1 MKENSVDVWNDYLNT
16 LENRGY
22 ASVDWEVASDVQE
35 KLIEYFKAKI
45 DEGVSD
51 GKTSLPPDLIEYI
64 YRFPKEMRWAL
75 RVHAEGALESDPDN
89 GAAAKFLAIETLQVF
104 DVTVPLSRK
113 RPLVEK
119 AMMLLSKDVEI
130 CFFAFTKYGFCE
142 DEEVLKSLER
152 MFERLQ
158 ETSQETQYRW
168 VYRIL
173 YDYSEVWFRPTDLY
187 EGFKTDDP
195 LIERWNVVFSRIQTI
210 LEKQLAQKPND
221 WSASRMLTEI
231 HETLGD
237 TDAVRAVLKE
247 AQPVFEKI
255 LEQVPDDWTA
265 LSALANIHEKLGNA
279 ELSRQYRIKRD
290 PTLAWEEQIL
300 PDFPASTV
308 DLDGNPISLMDY
320 RGKVVLLDFWAV
332 WCGPCVGEIP
342 NVKEVYEKYH
352 DKGFDV
358 IGVSFDKDEA
368 VVREFIK
375 KEDIPWRQILDSEG
389 FGGVFAKQ
397 YGVRGIPAPFLIDRN
412 GKVISVKARNQLLG
426 ELVASEIEGKK
437 EEI

>member
-1 MKENSVDVWNDYLNT
+1 MKENSVDVWDAFLNT

-22 ASVDWEVASDVQE
+22 ASVDWEVAPDDQE

-51 GKTSLPPDLIEYI
+51 GKTSLPPDLIDYI

-75 RVHAEGALESDPDN
+75 RVHAEGALERDPDN
-89 GAAAKFLAIETLQVF
+89 GAAAKVLAIETLQVF
-104 DVTVPLSRK
+104 DGVTVPLSRK

-119 AMMLLSKDVEI
+119 AMALLSKDVEI

-142 DEEVLKSLER
+142 DEGVLKALER

-168 VYRIL
+168 VNRIL
-173 YDYSEVWFRPTDLY
+173 YDYSEVWLRPTDLY
-187 EGFKTDDP
+187 EGLKTDDP
-195 LIERWNVVFSRIQTI
+195 LIERWNVVFSKIQTV

-221 WSASRMLTEI
+221 WNASRMLAEI

-237 TDAVRAVLKE
+237 TEAVKSVFKE
-247 AQPVFEKI
+247 AQPIFEKV
-255 LEQVPDDWTA
+255 LEQKPDDWNA
-265 LSALANIHEKLGNA
+265 QNALANIHEKLGNT
-279 ELSRQYRIKRD
+279 ELSRQYQLKQD

-300 PDFPASTV
+300 PDFSSATV
-308 DLDGNPISLMDY
+308 DIDGNSISLTDY

-332 WCGPCVGEIP
+332 WCGPCLGEIP
-342 NVKEVYEKYH
+342 NIKEVYEKYH

-375 KEDIPWRQILDSEG
+375 EKEIPWRQILDSGG
-389 FGGVFAKQ
+389 FKGVFAEQ

-426 ELVASEIEGKK
+426 ELVAAEIEGKK
-437 EEI
+437 E

>member
-1 MKENSVDVWNDYLNT
+1 MKENSVNVWNDYLNT

-22 ASVDWEVASDVQE
+22 ASVDWEVASDDQE

-51 GKTSLPPDLIEYI
+51 GKTSLPPDLIDYI
-64 YRFPKEMRWAL
+64 YRFPKEMRWML
-75 RVHAEGALESDPDN
+75 RVYAEGALESDPYN
-89 GAAAKFLAIETLQVF
+89 GAAAKYLAIETLKVLN
-104 DVTVPLSRK
+104 VTIPFNQK
-113 RPLVEK
+113 RPLLEK
-119 AMMLLSKDVEI
+119 AIEQLSKDVEI
-130 CFFAFTKYGFCE
+130 CFFAFMQYGSYEE
-142 DEEVLKSLER
+142 DENALQSLER

-158 ETSQETQYRW
+158 DASQKIQCRW
-168 VYRIL
+168 VYRL
-173 YDYSEVWFRPTDLY
+173 YDYSEVWQNPNDIYQGLNS
-187 EGFKTDDP
+187 DDP
-195 LIERWNVVFSRIQTI
+195 FIERWKVVFSKIQTI
-210 LEKQLAQKPND
+210 LKKQLEHKPNN
-221 WSASRMLTEI
+221 WAAARMLAEI
-231 HETLGD
+231 HETLGNSE
-237 TDAVRAVLKE
+237 AVQAVFKK

-255 LEQVPDDWTA
+255 LEQKPDDWTA

-279 ELSRQYRIKRD
+279 ELSRQYKIKED

-300 PDFPASTV
+300 PNFPLSTV
-308 DLDGNPISLMDY
+308 DLDGKSISLMDY

-342 NVKEVYEKYH
+342 NIKEVYEKYH

-375 KEDIPWRQILDSEG
+375 EKEIPWRQILDSGG
-389 FGGVFAKQ
+389 FKGVFAEQ

-426 ELVASEIEGKK
+426 ELVAAEIEGKK
-437 EEI
+437 E

>member
-1 MKENSVDVWNDYLNT
+1 MKENSVDVWDAFLNT

-51 GKTSLPPDLIEYI
+51 GKTALPPDLIDYI

-104 DVTVPLSRK
+104 DVKVPLSRK

-119 AMMLLSKDVEI
+119 AMVLLPKDVEI

-195 LIERWNVVFSRIQTI
+195 LIERWHVVFSKIQTV

-221 WSASRMLTEI
+221 WNASRMLTEI

-237 TDAVRAVLKE
+237 TEAVQAVLKE

-255 LEQVPDDWTA
+255 LDQEPDDWTA
-265 LSALANIHEKLGNA
+265 LHALANIHEKLGNS

-300 PDFPASTV
+300 PDFPSSTV
-308 DLDGNPISLMDY
+308 DLDGNPISLADY

-352 DKGFDV
+352 DKGFEV
-358 IGVSFDKDEA
+358 IGVSFDENES
-368 VVREFIK
+368 VVREFIRE
-375 KEDIPWRQILDSEG
+375 KEIPWRQILDSEG
-389 FGGVFAKQ
+389 FKGIFAKQ

-426 ELVASEIEGKK
+426 ELVASEIEGKN
-437 EEI
+437 E

>member
-1 MKENSVDVWNDYLNT
+1 MKDNSVDVWDAFLNT

-51 GKTSLPPDLIEYI
+51 GKTSLPPDLIDYI

-75 RVHAEGALESDPDN
+75 RVHAEGVLESDPDN

-104 DVTVPLSRK
+104 DVIAPLRRK

-119 AMMLLSKDVEI
+119 AMVLLPKDVEI

-152 MFERLQ
+152 IFERLQ

-195 LIERWNVVFSRIQTI
+195 LIERWHVVFSKIQTV

-221 WSASRMLTEI
+221 GDASRMLTEI
-231 HETLGD
+231 HETLGNSE
-237 TDAVRAVLKE
+237 AVQTVLKK
-247 AQPVFEKI
+247 AQSVFEKI
-255 LEQVPDDWTA
+255 LEQKPNDWTA
-265 LSALANIHEKLGNA
+265 LHALANIHEKLGNT
-279 ELSRQYRIKRD
+279 ELAQEYNLKAD
-290 PTLAWEEQIL
+290 PSLGWEGQVL

-308 DLDGNPISLMDY
+308 DLDGKPISLTDY
-320 RGKVVLLDFWAV
+320 REKVVLLDFWAV
-332 WCGPCVGEIP
+332 WCGPCIGEIP
-342 NVKEVYEKYH
+342 NVKKVYDQYH
-352 DKGFDV
+352 DKGFEV
-358 IGVSFDKDEA
+358 IGVSFDENEA
-368 VVREFIK
+368 VVREYIK
-375 KEDIPWRQILDSEG
+375 EENIPWRQILDSEG

-412 GKVISVKARNQLLG
+412 GKVISVKARDRLLG
-426 ELVASEIEGKK
+426 ELVEAEIASKK
-437 EEI
+437 N